1 MIAENIR
8 HLRERIDT
16 KCAEFKRN
24 PQEIR
29 LVAVS
34 KFFGVDAISEANKLG
49 VTDFG
54 ENKAQELRDKYEILG
69 DKVTWH
75 FIGTLQRNKV
85 KYAVRAAAYIHS
97 VDSAAL
103 ADEINKEAK
112 KLSRVQKILLEVKT
126 SSEETKSGL
135 CDDEDV
141 LELVRHCSNLPNVEL
156 VGLMTMAAFT
166 DDKKIIRKSFTD
178 LRNLKDKINQ
188 NGFNLRE
195 LSMGMTN
202 DYEIA
207 IEEGSTMLRI
217 GSAIF
222 GQRDYSKDRSSK
234 TNLDKIGRQL

>member
-1 MIAENIR
+1 MIVENIK
-8 HLRERIDT
+8 HLRERIAA

-34 KFFGVDAISEANKLG
+34 KFFGIDAINEANRLG
-49 VTDFG
+49 IADFG

-69 DKVTWH
+69 DKVAWH

-85 KYAVRAAAYIHS
+85 KYAVRAASFIHS
-97 VDSAAL
+97 VDSIIL

-112 KLSRVQKILLEVKT
+112 RLNKVQKILLEVKT
-126 SSEETKSGL
+126 SFEDSKSGL
-135 CDDEDV
+135 SNYAEVLDV
-141 LELVRHCSNLPNVEL
+141 VEHCSALPNIEL
-156 VGLMTMAAFT
+156 VGLMTMAPFT
-166 DDKKIIRKSFTD
+166 DDESIIRKSFSD
-178 LRNLKDKINQ
+178 LRKLKDEINK
-188 NGFNLRE
+188 NGFYLSE

-207 IEEGSTMLRI
+207 IEEGATMLRI

-222 GQRDYSKDRSSK
+222 GQRDAIKDW
-234 TNLDKIGRQL
+234 RQS

>member
-1 MIAENIR
+1 MIAENLN
-8 HLRERIDT
+8 HLKDRIAL
-16 KCAEFKRN
+16 KCAECKRD
-24 PQEIR
+24 PGGIR

-34 KFFGVDAISEANKLG
+34 KLFGTDAIEEANKLG

-85 KYAVRAAAYIHS
+85 KYAVKAASYIHS
-97 VDSAAL
+97 VDSSIL

-112 KLSRVQKILLEVKT
+112 KIEKIQKILLEVNT
-126 SSEETKSGL
+126 SFEESKSGL
-135 CDDEDV
+135 KDRTEIMK
-141 LELVRHCSNLPNVEL
+141 LVKHCSTLSNINL
-156 VGLMTMAAFT
+156 VGLMTMAPYT
-166 DDKKIIRKSFTD
+166 DAEKIIRKSFID
-178 LRNLKDKINQ
+178 LRKLKDEINQ
-188 NGFNLRE
+188 NGFDLRE

-207 IEEGSTMLRI
+207 IEEGATMLRT

-222 GQRDYSKDRSSK
+222 GQRNYK
-234 TNLDKIGRQL
+234 TDWRQS

>member
-1 MIAENIR
+1 MIAENIK
-8 HLRERIDT
+8 HLRARIAA

-29 LVAVS
+29 LIAVS
-34 KFFGVDAISEANKLG
+34 KFFGVDAISEANRLG
-49 VTDFG
+49 ITDFG

-85 KYAVRAAAYIHS
+85 KYAVKSATFIHS
-97 VDSAAL
+97 VDSVAL

-112 KLSRVQKILLEVKT
+112 KLNKAQKILLEVKT

-135 CDDEDV
+135 SDDEDV
-141 LELVRHCSNLPNVEL
+141 LNLVRHCASLPNIEL

-166 DDKKIIRKSFTD
+166 EDEKIIRKSFAD
-178 LRNLKDKINQ
+178 LRNLKDKINK
-188 NGFNLRE
+188 NGFDLRE

-207 IEEGSTMLRI
+207 IEEGATMLRI

-222 GQRDYSKDRSSK
+222 GQRNTLKDW
-234 TNLDKIGRQL
+234 RQS

>member
-1 MIAENIR
+1 MIAENIK
-8 HLRERIDT
+8 HLRARIAA

-29 LVAVS
+29 LIAVS
-34 KFFGVDAISEANKLG
+34 KFFGVDAIIEANRLG
-49 VTDFG
+49 ITDFG

-85 KYAVRAAAYIHS
+85 KYAVKAATFIHS
-97 VDSAAL
+97 VDSVAL

-112 KLSRVQKILLEVKT
+112 KLNKAQKILLEVKT

-135 CDDEDV
+135 SDDEDV
-141 LELVRHCSNLPNVEL
+141 LKLVRHCASLPNIEL

-166 DDKKIIRKSFTD
+166 EDEKIIRKSFAD
-178 LRNLKDKINQ
+178 LRNLKDKINK
-188 NGFNLRE
+188 NGFDLRE

-207 IEEGSTMLRI
+207 IEEGATMLRI

-222 GQRDYSKDRSSK
+222 GQRNTLKDW
-234 TNLDKIGRQL
+234 RQS

>member
-1 MIAENIR
+1 MIAENIK
-8 HLRERIDT
+8 HLRERIAA
-16 KCAEFKRN
+16 KCADFERN

-29 LVAVS
+29 LIAVS
-34 KFFGVDAISEANKLG
+34 KFFGVDAINEANSLG

-69 DKVTWH
+69 DKVNWH

-85 KYAVRAAAYIHS
+85 KYAVKAATYIHS
-97 VDSAAL
+97 VDSASL

-112 KLSRVQKILLEVKT
+112 KLNKVQKILLEVKT

-135 CDDEDV
+135 SDDEDV
-141 LELVRHCSNLPNVEL
+141 LKLVTHCSNLANVEL
-156 VGLMTMAAFT
+156 VGLMTMAAFME
-166 DDKKIIRKSFTD
+166 DEKIIRKSFAD
-178 LRNLKDKINQ
+178 LRNLKDKINK
-188 NGFNLRE
+188 NGFDLSE

-207 IEEGSTMLRI
+207 IEEGATMLRI

-222 GQRDYSKDRSSK
+222 GQRDTTKDW
-234 TNLDKIGRQL
+234 RQS